1 MRKIV
6 MSAKPANK
14 ADDPAVAT
22 DRFYTMLK
30 SLNEFDRL
38 EVRGVVQTLL
48 LTTARERCLIGTYYR
63 ATANV
68 GSLLELKNATHF
80 QAVAMLARGVFELS
94 VDVNLIDVIQDSA
107 TKIIEFNDVEKLR
120 CARKILRFAAS
131 ASGTPV
137 DTSIYS
143 AFEKNNGTRV
153 DATAKQLWPNV
164 RRVEHWSGLKMSK
177 RVALLKSPFEEIYEV
192 HYPRLSWYVH
202 SGLTGVVNLK
212 PETFTVLCGV
222 GFKIAA
228 DSYWELL
235 CGVIREFKIAKA
247 NEKIEKKLKLAKLLP
262 FTDTPDE
269 AERLLEGLLS

>member
-1 MRKIV
+1 MQP
-6 MSAKPANK
+6 SPANK
-14 ADDPAVAT
+14 ATDPAVTT

-30 SLNEFDRL
+30 SLGEFDRL

-48 LTTARERCLIGTYYR
+48 STTARERCFIGTYYR

-80 QAVAMLARGVFELS
+80 QSIAMLARGLFELA
-94 VDVNLIDVIQDSA
+94 VDVNLIDVIQDSV

-120 CARKILRFAAS
+120 CARKILRFAAN
-131 ASGTPV
+131 ASGPPV

-143 AFEKNNGTRV
+143 TFAKNNGARV
-153 DATAKQLWPNV
+153 DATAKQLWPTTK
-164 RRVEHWSGLKMSK
+164 RVEHWSDLKMHK
-177 RVALLKSPFEEIYEV
+177 RVSLLKAPFEEIYEV

-212 PETFTVLCGV
+212 PETFTLLCGI

-235 CGVIREFKIAKA
+235 RGIIREFKIAKA

-269 AERLLEGLLS
+269 AKQLLEGLLS